1 VGAQARAKQAK
12 AAEKKARAGTLRLH
26 LIEIKVHVVAY
37 DEHGRAQPDGT
48 GNLEPIYLM
57 ESQVGPELL
66 ALIRSKAPN
75 IPFVTIE
82 PKSATEA

>member
-26 LIEIKVHVVAY
+26 LVEIKVHLVAY
-37 DEHGRAQPDGT
+37 DEYGRAQPEGT
-48 GNLEPIYLM
+48 GNLDPIHLM

-66 ALIRSKAPN
+66 ALIRSKAPTV
-75 IPFVTIE
+75 PFVTIE
-82 PKSATEA
+82 PKSAQEA